1 MATQK
6 EYWKQTT
13 KDLKGYNEG
22 LKDQISYQNQLGD
35 LKKKMRTADERE
47 MKVLK
52 DVVDKTKTIFQNRK
66 SITEETLTS
75 VDLHKLERKLISE
88 GLNDQVK
95 FVQKLVHTWFK
106 DDPKEDRILGSQFI
120 MFLISEMHDKIK
132 SFVL

>member
-66 SITEETLTS
+66 SITEEREKQVEKETNNTKIFQNNFEETINYLES
-75 VDLHKLERKLISE
+75 VVKKKKKKRK
-88 GLNDQVK
+88 NK
-95 FVQKLVHTWFK
+95 N
-106 DDPKEDRILGSQFI
+106 
-120 MFLISEMHDKIK
+120 
-132 SFVL
+132 